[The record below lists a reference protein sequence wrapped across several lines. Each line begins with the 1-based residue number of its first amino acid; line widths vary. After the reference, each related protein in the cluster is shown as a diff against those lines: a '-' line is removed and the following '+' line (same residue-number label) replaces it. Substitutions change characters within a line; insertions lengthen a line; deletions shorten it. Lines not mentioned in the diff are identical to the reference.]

1 MVRFWIK
8 VYEFKFKLKVGLK
21 FKFDKKKKWVY
32 TTEFMFEYFYVQKY
46 IWWNKTCKDMKK
58 VYLDSSLT
66 ATTY

>member
-21 FKFDKKKKWVY
+21 FKFDKKKWVY

-58 VYLDSSLT
+58 VYLDSSLW